1 MFKFIYDYVHKLDK
15 ATRDA
20 LIADASTD
28 EYSAEIKELITA
40 FCAEF
45 KLDKYNKGIHS
56 IVKRNL
62 QNVKTKKPTRKA
74 KKITSFNTLAGE

>member
-1 MFKFIYDYVHKLDK
+1 MFKFICEYVYNLDVTAQK
-15 ATRDA
+15 QI
-20 LIADASTD
+20 IADAGADENST
-28 EYSAEIKELITA
+28 EINALISA

-62 QNVKTKKPTRKA
+62 ANVELEKNKLQS
-74 KKITSFNTLAGE
+74 KKITSFNTLAEK

>member
-1 MFKFIYDYVHKLDK
+1 MFKFICEYVYKLDSTVQV
-15 ATRDA
+15 AI
-20 LIADASTD
+20 IADASAD
-28 EYSAEIKELITA
+28 ENSTEIKALIDA

-62 QNVKTKKPTRKA
+62 ADVKLKQIKPQS
-74 KKITSFNTLAGE
+74 KKITSFNVLAG